1 MKLLQLPII
10 NGKLFQRALTGIRPY
25 RKSGIKVSVQQ
36 LFSKTIFH
44 NYGHGGSGISLA
56 PATAVETVSMMEI
69 SQIPRNKPIAILGS
83 GIAGLT
89 TALSLSKKGY
99 QVNAYSAIIPD
110 L

>member
-25 RKSGIKVSVQQ
+25 RKSGIKVSAEHYFQKLSFITMGMEVRNIIC
-36 LFSKTIFH
+36 SS
-44 NYGHGGSGISLA
+44 NS
-56 PATAVETVSMMEI
+56 VEIVSMVEI
-69 SQIPRNKPIAILGS
+69 SQIPRNTSRAILGS